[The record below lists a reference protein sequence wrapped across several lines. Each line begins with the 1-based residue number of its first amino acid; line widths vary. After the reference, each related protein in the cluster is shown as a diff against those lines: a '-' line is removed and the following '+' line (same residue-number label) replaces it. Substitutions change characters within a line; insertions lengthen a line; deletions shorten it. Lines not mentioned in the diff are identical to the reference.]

1 MAVAPWCNGCCAKCR
16 RFEGARLMAVF
27 KQRWQRWLQRRIP
40 PATSVLLT
48 QRRIF
53 IIPTRIGAAYGL
65 ALFLMLMAG
74 VNYQNSPAYGL
85 TFLLASVFIVAILH
99 TYRNLAGLTLHA
111 AGGSPV
117 FVGEQATLRI
127 RLSSNGRAHQSIALG
142 WPPLEL
148 QSYDVPG
155 NGLCECELRVPAE
168 RRGWLRPG
176 RLRVE
181 SRFPLGILVAWSLV
195 DLDQALLV
203 YPRPIAGELPLA
215 AGAREDDDDDE
226 GARVLGMG
234 ADDYQGLKTYQPG
247 DSKRRLHWKAYSRGH
262 GLLVKDFAA
271 LAGRDLWLDFA
282 ALDGDPEMRL
292 SLLCHWVLTLS
303 ERQQPFALRLPN
315 AVYGPDVGETHRE
328 ACLRALALFDQEG
341 RP

>member
-1 MAVAPWCNGCCAKCR
+1 MA
-16 RFEGARLMAVF
+16 LF

-40 PATSVLLT
+40 PASSVLLT

-85 TFLLASVFIVAILH
+85 TFLLAAVFIVAILH
-99 TYRNLAGLTLHA
+99 TYRNLASLTLHA

-117 FVGEQATLRI
+117 FVGEQATLRV

-142 WPPLEL
+142 WPPQAL
-148 QSYDVPG
+148 QQYDVAA
-155 NGLCECELRVPAE
+155 NDMSECELTVPAL
-168 RRGWLRPG
+168 RRGCLRPG

-203 YPRPIAGELPLA
+203 YPRPIPGELPLA
-215 AGAREDDDDDE
+215 AGAREDDDEDQ

-234 ADDYQGLKTYQPG
+234 ADDYQGLKAYQPG

-271 LAGRDLWLDFA
+271 LAGRDLWLDFSELA
-282 ALDGDPEMRL
+282 GDNEMRL
-292 SLLCHWVLTLS
+292 SLLCHWVLALS
-303 ERQQPFALRLPN
+303 ERQQSFALRMPGVEL
-315 AVYGPDVGETHRE
+315 GPDSGETHRE
-328 ACLRALALFDQEG
+328 ACLRALALFGDEG
-341 RP
+341 KR